1 MGAEGKRQIF
11 QRELQIIYVTIL
23 LSWREPTPLLV
34 VPSLPS
40 EAYRMV
46 TGRKSHHPEEL

>member
-34 VPSLPS
+34 VPRVFLQK
-40 EAYRMV
+40 R
-46 TGRKSHHPEEL
+46 TGW